1 MRELADDNGFAP
13 SKDRWDQQRGPGM
26 PTSYMIV
33 NTGRTWAQAV
43 EAAGL
48 VRAASGNKLGSRKGF
63 AERPVPEETEAYIRN
78 AFATAEPPRP
88 STWPLF
94 AVGLTRREEFTAR
107 RRDGAVVHVVR
118 EYYSLR

>member
-1 MRELADDNGFAP
+1 
-13 SKDRWDQQRGPGM
+13 M

-33 NTGRTWAQAV
+33 TTGRTWAQVV

-78 AFATAEPPRP
+78 AFATAEPPQP
-88 STWPLF
+88 KTWPLF
-94 AVGLTRREEFTAR
+94 GIPTRTENFRGR
-107 RRDGAVVHVVR
+107 LPDGTVVQVTR
-118 EYYSLR
+118 Q

>member
-33 NTGRTWAQAV
+33 TTGRTWAQVV

-78 AFATAEPPRP
+78 AFATAEPPQP
-88 STWPLF
+88 KTWPLF
-94 AVGLTRREEFTAR
+94 GIPTRTENFRGR
-107 RRDGAVVHVVR
+107 LPDGTVVQVTR
-118 EYYSLR
+118 QYYSLR